1 MATSPGITVKLS
13 ESPEII
19 SILRREMARLL
30 VERAAEAA
38 DDGDRNLER
47 SLVEIAAA
55 FEAGQ

>member
-1 MATSPGITVKLS
+1 MATTPGITLKLS
-13 ESPEII
+13 EMPEMI
-19 SILRREMARLL
+19 SLLRREMARLL

-38 DDGDRNLER
+38 DDGDPDLER